1 MLITVQQIMCSQA
14 VYIFEFSGYLMGIL
28 FSFHTSTMVSTS
40 LRFWLSAAILSSL
53 AVFCCIIIRVATF
66 SGNRNKLG
74 DCEMIGKNP
83 GICVV
88 GKNLS
93 CGFL

>member
-14 VYIFEFSGYLMGIL
+14 VYIFEFCGYLMGIL
-28 FSFHTSTMVSTS
+28 FSFHTSTMVFTS

-74 DCEMIGKNP
+74 NCEMIREKP
-83 GICVV
+83 GNLCS
-88 GKNLS
+88 GENLS
-93 CGFL
+93 CGYL